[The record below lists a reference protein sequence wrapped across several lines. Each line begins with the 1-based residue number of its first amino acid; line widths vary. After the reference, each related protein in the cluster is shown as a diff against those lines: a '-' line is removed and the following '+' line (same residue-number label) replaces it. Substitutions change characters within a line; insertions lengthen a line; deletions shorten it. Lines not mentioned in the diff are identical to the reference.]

1 MHLEDQ
7 VEAAEIERA
16 RAAVEEAAAEVERL
30 EREAAARAMSADNR
44 AKAEQAAVKNGVLA
58 RWTDVL
64 MGDAEQEGSLEYA
77 AAMLAAGEAMLL
89 KGLAGVAAYDRNV
102 GRCSEDLTD
111 RGLML
116 VDGEDHATGSSRTA
130 VRLRGA
136 YHLRVNPI
144 DVLLPINARLEMAVS
159 GRRIFMGRLKPSVAA
174 IVERLPPLEPLN
186 RPAVPQ
192 PDRPS
197 VEGAPVGLSPSRRA
211 QEMADRDPQWRQVKL
226 GDLGRQ
232 L

>member
-116 VDGEDHATGSSRTA
+116 
-130 VRLRGA
+130 
-136 YHLRVNPI
+136 
-144 DVLLPINARLEMAVS
+144 
-159 GRRIFMGRLKPSVAA
+159 
-174 IVERLPPLEPLN
+174 
-186 RPAVPQ
+186 
-192 PDRPS
+192 
-197 VEGAPVGLSPSRRA
+197 
-211 QEMADRDPQWRQVKL
+211 
-226 GDLGRQ
+226 
-232 L
+232 